1 MRQILY
7 EFLII
12 VLTVVFPFVAV
23 AAINPD
29 AIVLSLSFDEGAG
42 EKAKDVSALGNNVFF
57 IDEPKWDE
65 GKIGKCVRLKKTAHL
80 ETEMPN
86 LDLHNTDL
94 SMAIWAKFTAEP
106 GWVALMSHDE
116 GAQIG
121 AKKWAWWFSAG
132 AFVFYIDHADPDETR
147 EWIRSDFFG
156 TPELDRWYHLAIV
169 KQGDLHTH
177 YLDGEPFGGE
187 EKKAPVPEAIIGPLS
202 IGATGIRY
210 FFQGLLDEAII
221 VRQALSQNDIQ
232 NHRDGGNT
240 GILAVETS
248 GKLATR
254 WGSLKIQRDL
264 RGN

>member
-1 MRQILY
+1 MAG
-7 EFLII
+7 
-12 VLTVVFPFVAV
+12 AV
-23 AAINPD
+23 INPD
-29 AIVLSLSFDEGAG
+29 AIVLSLGFDEGAG
-42 EKAKDVSALGNNVFF
+42 EEAEDVSPLGNNVFF

-65 GKIGKCVRLKKTAHL
+65 GKFGKCVRLKKTAHL

-94 SMAIWAKFTAEP
+94 SMAIWAKFTSEP

-132 AFVFYIDHADPDETR
+132 AFVFYIDHADADETR

-177 YLDGEPFGGE
+177 YLDGEQFGVE
-187 EKKAPVPEAIIGPLS
+187 EKKAPVPEEIIGPLS

-210 FFQGLLDEAII
+210 FFQGFLDEAII
-221 VRQALSQNDIQ
+221 VRQALSQNDIR

-240 GILAVETS
+240 GILAVEAS

-254 WGSLKIQRDL
+254 WGSLKIHRDL
-264 RGN
+264 PGK